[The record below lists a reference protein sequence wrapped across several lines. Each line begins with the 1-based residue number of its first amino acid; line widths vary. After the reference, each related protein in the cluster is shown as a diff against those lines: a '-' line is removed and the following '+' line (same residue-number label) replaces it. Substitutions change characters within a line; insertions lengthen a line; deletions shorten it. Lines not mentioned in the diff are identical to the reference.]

1 MTDITKIAK
10 AHYSAKLAEEL
21 LSFEVPQW
29 QDDDGKPVTIYFR
42 PTMRLSQRSVMLKHY
57 SKDEF
62 DKALACRLVFQAR
75 DKDGKALFK
84 LNQLDQIVDEFDPS
98 VVQYIC
104 NKFEEA
110 EPSQEDIAKN

>member
-1 MTDITKIAK
+1 MSKILKIAK
-10 AHYSAKLAEEL
+10 AQYSAKLAEDL

-29 QDDDGKPVTIYFR
+29 QDDDGKPITIYFR

-62 DKALACRLVFQAR
+62 DKALACRLIYQAR
-75 DKDGKALFK
+75 DKDGKALFTIGH
-84 LNQLDQIVDEFDPS
+84 LDQIVDEFDPS
-98 VVQYIC
+98 VVQFIC

-110 EPSQEDIAKN
+110 EPSQDDIAKN